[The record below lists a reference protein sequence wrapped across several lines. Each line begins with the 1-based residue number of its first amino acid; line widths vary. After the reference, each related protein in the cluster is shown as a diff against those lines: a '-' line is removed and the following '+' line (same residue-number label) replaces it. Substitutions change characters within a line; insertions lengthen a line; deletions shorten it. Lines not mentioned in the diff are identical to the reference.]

1 MPFKTTALTGQV
13 INATGVHACKLA
25 QLAQS
30 CPNLC
35 NPIDGSL
42 PGSSVLGILQARIW
56 EWAETQLAGSSKGT
70 ERTLSESTVSL
81 SLLSPPSPQGNY
93 YSSHLWTSSWN
104 ILCIFKDVCKHT
116 VFLMANRH
124 MQRCS
129 ISLVIRKMQIK
140 TTMRYHL
147 TPVRM
152 VIAENNHKKNK
163 NWWGCEKLEHLCT
176 VGGNVKPCRWYGKQQ
191 EGSSKT

>member
-13 INATGVHACKLA
+13 INATKVHACKLA
-25 QLAQS
+25 QLLSHVRIFVTPWTAACQAPLSLGCSRQEYGSGLRRNWQDPQKEQKGHGVKAQS
-30 CPNLC
+30 PFRSHHPL
-35 NPIDGSL
+35 L
-42 PGSSVLGILQARIW
+42 PR
-56 EWAETQLAGSSKGT
+56 
-70 ERTLSESTVSL
+70 
-81 SLLSPPSPQGNY
+81 GNY

-140 TTMRYHL
+140 TTLRYHL

-152 VIAENNHKKNK
+152 VIAENNHRKNK
-163 NWWGCEKLEHLCT
+163 HWWGCEKSEHLCT
-176 VGGNVKPCRWYGKQQ
+176 VGGNVKPGRWYGKQQ
-191 EGSSKT
+191 EGC